1 MDYKIQEKSFS
12 NDFGRFSASYVI
24 RGNKNIL
31 IEIIFSILLLHK
43 HLPIRLFC
51 LNTLTVKYNGKEYHN
66 ELTEYDVF
74 TKKDI
79 LKTIKNNF
87 NKEENHAIINV
98 INGFY
103 KKINLIKKIGL

>member
-1 MDYKIQEKSFS
+1 M
-12 NDFGRFSASYVI
+12 
-24 RGNKNIL
+24 
-31 IEIIFSILLLHK
+31 
-43 HLPIRLFC
+43 
-51 LNTLTVKYNGKEYHN
+51 KYNGKEYHN